1 MSAQPYYT
9 AVRRTLEAAMCLDT
23 FNSQLVERHSKPEV
37 ELKTTREVLGT
48 PVVISRSAEERVLI
62 EPSVNAV
69 RLSISVKKSDDIEK
83 ILVAKFMMFM
93 KRRAEDFFV
102 LRKKA
107 VPGYDIS
114 FLVTQAHIESMYTK
128 KLVDFIIQFM
138 QEIDKV
144 GSFIL

>member
-1 MSAQPYYT
+1 
-9 AVRRTLEAAMCLDT
+9 
-23 FNSQLVERHSKPEV
+23 
-37 ELKTTREVLGT
+37 LGT

-138 QEIDKV
+138 QEIDKEINDMKL
-144 GSFIL
+144 SLRAHARISADEFLKRFN